1 MARAT
6 NPPSPPPS
14 PPSPPESGGID
25 ELVRRAMATGETGRQ
40 IVVIRK
46 DAAASATAMLRN
58 KAGIAM
64 VSTADA
70 EDGVLS
76 PEDVGDGGIYLD
88 KVGIAIVP
96 MQKDQTRA
104 MMAASADS
112 GVAFFAPEHLIYALT
127 NPGIPPQPPSGP
139 SFPGPFPSPG
149 GPSFPGPFPPG
160 GGMPV
165 PVPIQPGPFPPFPIQ
180 VPVGYPLN
188 QDLLQYLLGYRE
200 AVTRL
205 VDSLLGGG
213 MPGQPVTFAPT
224 GTAQNRL
231 QASAQ
236 SQTFS
241 DTPEVTWGLQAIR
254 VCNPP
259 FKSDFDGSGVKVAIL
274 DTGLDLGHPDF
285 QDGRVVGTANF
296 VGGQDAQDN
305 FGHGTWCVGTVGGP
319 VSPSSGPRYAV
330 APGVDLYIGKVLQDN
345 GIAIEG
351 SAFNGINWAIAQGC
365 RIVSMSFAAQLSG
378 QVDHAYDQIG
388 EFALQHNTALIAAAG
403 NDSKRS
409 QGLIRPI
416 GAPANSTKIMAVG
429 AVNSSLGIADFSN
442 GALAGTAGAI
452 EVVGP
457 GVACIGA
464 WSRSSI
470 AQTINP
476 NFPPPGPYATL
487 AGTSMATPHVAG
499 LAALIA
505 QARPNYLAAN
515 ILNAL
520 LMTALPLPLSSRD
533 VGKGLAQAPAND

>member
-1 MARAT
+1 MARSSSP
-6 NPPSPPPS
+6 NPPRGDAPTPPA
-14 PPSPPESGGID
+14 PPEGGGID

-104 MMAASADS
+104 MMAASADA
-112 GVAFFAPEHLIYALT
+112 GVAFSRPERLIYALA

-139 SFPGPFPSPG
+139 SFPGPFP
-149 GPSFPGPFPPG
+149 PG
-160 GGMPV
+160 GGMPI
-165 PVPIQPGPFPPFPIQ
+165 PIQPGPFPPFAIQ

-188 QDLLQYLLGYRE
+188 QELLQYLLGYQE

-305 FGHGTWCVGTVGGP
+305 FGHGTWCAGTIGGP
-319 VSPSSGPRYAV
+319 VSPSGGRRYAV
-330 APGVDLYIGKVLQDN
+330 ATGVDLYIGKVLQDN
-345 GIAIEG
+345 GYAIEG
-351 SAFNGINWAIAQGC
+351 SLVNGINWAIAQSC
-365 RIVSMSFAAQLSG
+365 RIVSMSAAVQMAGGQSDPVYGQL
-378 QVDHAYDQIG
+378 G
-388 EFALQHNTALIAAAG
+388 EYALQKNTALIAGAG
-403 NDSKRS
+403 SDSRRS

-416 GAPANSTKIMAVG
+416 GSPANSTKIMAVG
-429 AVNSSLGIADFSN
+429 AIDSSLGIADFSN
-442 GALAGTAGAI
+442 GARPGTAGAI

-457 GVACIGA
+457 GVACYGA

-470 AQTINP
+470 AQTLN
-476 NFPPPGPYATL
+476 PPGLYTTIS
-487 AGTSMATPHVAG
+487 GTAMAAHHVAG
-499 LAALIA
+499 LAALVA
-505 QARPNYLAAN
+505 QARPEYTAAD

-520 LMTALPLPLSSRD
+520 LMIALPLPLSSRD
-533 VGKGLAQAPAND
+533 VGKGLAQAPVND